1 MTYFDF
7 FMVSMN
13 LLKYVKFLL
22 HCYFIIMFVLNF
34 DFVTELLHISKVLR
48 TNEEMNANKIK

>member
-1 MTYFDF
+1 
-7 FMVSMN
+7 
-13 LLKYVKFLL
+13 
-22 HCYFIIMFVLNF
+22 MFVLNF